1 MSGMGQNLEV
11 KWQYKS
17 TGIPDNLFSRSKAG
31 LTREEIR
38 LIIASKT
45 RIKGN
50 EGILD
55 VGTGSGS
62 VSIEFARLCCEEEH
76 GKIWVER

>member
-1 MSGMGQNLEV
+1 MSGMEQNLEV

-38 LIIASKT
+38 SIIASKA
-45 RIKGN
+45 RIEGN
-50 EGILD
+50 E
-55 VGTGSGS
+55 
-62 VSIEFARLCCEEEH
+62 REH
-76 GKIWVER
+76 GKIWVE